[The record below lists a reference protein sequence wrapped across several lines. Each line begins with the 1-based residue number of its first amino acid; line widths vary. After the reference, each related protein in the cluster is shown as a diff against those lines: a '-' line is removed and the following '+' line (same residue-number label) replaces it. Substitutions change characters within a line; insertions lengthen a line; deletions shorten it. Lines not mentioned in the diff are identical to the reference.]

1 MRNGSIEY
9 RSDFR
14 ISHKRSPT
22 ISSLREADG
31 ERMKETVNCEAE
43 RFHLAWIFNIESCRD
58 FASRYSLSKLSRR
71 STSSSIIIRERNFFF
86 SSFWKANMFIPPSPL
101 LLLIYLFITLRL
113 LILLVILLYIIHYTL
128 IPYEKSISLISFLL
142 PLLKF
147 FSLLQHIDDKSNF
160 FAGLFIIYDDL
171 FPQKGKLI

>member
-1 MRNGSIEY
+1 
-9 RSDFR
+9 
-14 ISHKRSPT
+14 
-22 ISSLREADG
+22 
-31 ERMKETVNCEAE
+31 
-43 RFHLAWIFNIESCRD
+43 
-58 FASRYSLSKLSRR
+58 
-71 STSSSIIIRERNFFF
+71 
-86 SSFWKANMFIPPSPL
+86 MFILPSSL

-160 FAGLFIIYDDL
+160 FAGLFITYDDL
-171 FPQKGKLI
+171 FPQKRKLI